1 MESEF
6 LQWLDSFPGHLGT
19 ILAVTIGGVGLI
31 TALVTSI
38 MKLKKEYE
46 QRIVDMTRKEETDR
60 KFKDDISEMIREVKI
75 LKDNTEFMSQQYAET
90 QRELNGKIDNLTLMA
105 EETKQKDRD
114 QDSMIE
120 TKMNELNTTMSEFRK
135 DINANKDQL
144 DVLIASDKESIKS
157 FIVSCY
163 YQAKSDGYVN
173 SHLMQI
179 IEERY
184 ETYKRE
190 NGNSYVSGL
199 MNELRA
205 FPHTAPN

>member
-19 ILAVTIGGVGLI
+19 FLAVIIGGVGLI

-90 QRELNGKIDNLTLMA
+90 QRELNGKIDNLTVMI
-105 EETKQKDRD
+105 EETKQKDKD

-120 TKMNELNTTMSEFRK
+120 TKMTELNTTMSDFRK

-184 ETYKRE
+184 ETYKKE
-190 NGNSYVSGL
+190 NGNSYVGGL

>member
-19 ILAVTIGGVGLI
+19 ILAVIIGGVGLI

-90 QRELNGKIDNLTLMA
+90 QRELNGKIDNLTVMM

-114 QDSMIE
+114 QDSMLE
-120 TKMNELNTTMSEFRK
+120 TKMTELNTTMSDFRK

-144 DVLIASDKESIKS
+144 DILIASDKESIKS

-184 ETYKRE
+184 ETYKKE

>member
-75 LKDNTEFMSQQYAET
+75 LKDNSEFLSQQYAET
-90 QRELNGKIDNLTLMA
+90 QRELNGKIDNLTVMM

-114 QDSMIE
+114 QDSMLE
-120 TKMNELNTTMSEFRK
+120 TKMTELNTTMSDFRK

-184 ETYKRE
+184 ETYKKE
-190 NGNSYVSGL
+190 NGNSYVGGL
-199 MNELRA
+199 MNELRV

>member
-46 QRIVDMTRKEETDR
+46 QRIVDMTRKQQTDR

-75 LKDNTEFMSQQYAET
+75 LKDNSEFLSQQYAET
-90 QRELNGKIDNLTLMA
+90 QRELNGKIDNLTVMM

-114 QDSMIE
+114 QDSMLE
-120 TKMNELNTTMSEFRK
+120 TKMTELNTTMSDFRK

-184 ETYKRE
+184 ETYKKE
-190 NGNSYVSGL
+190 NGNSYVGGL

>member
-60 KFKDDISEMIREVKI
+60 KFKDDISEMFREVKI
-75 LKDNTEFMSQQYAET
+75 LKDNSEFLSQQYAET
-90 QRELNGKIDNLTLMA
+90 QRELNGKIDNLTVMM

-114 QDSMIE
+114 QDSMLE
-120 TKMNELNTTMSEFRK
+120 TKMTELNTTMSDFRK

-184 ETYKRE
+184 ETYKKE
-190 NGNSYVSGL
+190 NGNSYVGGL

>member
-19 ILAVTIGGVGLI
+19 ILAVTISGVGLI

-75 LKDNTEFMSQQYAET
+75 LKDNSEFLSQQYAET
-90 QRELNGKIDNLTLMA
+90 QRELNGKIDNLTVMM

-114 QDSMIE
+114 QDSMLE
-120 TKMNELNTTMSEFRK
+120 TKMTELNTTMSDFRK

-184 ETYKRE
+184 ETYKKE
-190 NGNSYVSGL
+190 NGNSYVGGL
-199 MNELRA
+199 MNELRV

>member
-75 LKDNTEFMSQQYAET
+75 LKDNSEFLSQQYAET
-90 QRELNGKIDNLTLMA
+90 QRELNGKIDNLTVMM

-114 QDSMIE
+114 QDSMLE

>member
-90 QRELNGKIDNLTLMA
+90 QRELNGKIDNLTVMI
-105 EETKQKDRD
+105 EETKQKDKD

-120 TKMNELNTTMSEFRK
+120 TKMNELNTTMSDFRK

-144 DVLIASDKESIKS
+144 DVLISSDKESIKS

>member
-6 LQWLDSFPGHLGT
+6 LRWLDSFPGHLGT
-19 ILAVTIGGVGLI
+19 FLAVIIGGVGLI

-75 LKDNTEFMSQQYAET
+75 LKDNSEFLSQQYAET

-114 QDSMIE
+114 QDTMVENKI
-120 TKMNELNTTMSEFRK
+120 NELNATLADFRK
-135 DINANKDQL
+135 DINANRDQL
-144 DVLIASDKESIKS
+144 DVLISSDKESIKA
-157 FIVSCY
+157 FIVGSY

-173 SHLMQI
+173 SHLMQVL
-179 IEERY
+179 EERY

-190 NGNSYVSGL
+190 NGNGYITGI
-199 MNELRA
+199 MHELRA
-205 FPHTAPN
+205 FPHSAPN

>member
-6 LQWLDSFPGHLGT
+6 LRWLDSFPGHLGT
-19 ILAVTIGGVGLI
+19 FLAVIIGGVGLI

-75 LKDNTEFMSQQYAET
+75 LKDNSEFLSQQYAET
-90 QRELNGKIDNLTLMA
+90 QRELNDKIDNLTLMA

-114 QDSMIE
+114 QDTMVENKI
-120 TKMNELNTTMSEFRK
+120 NELNATLADFRK

-144 DVLIASDKESIKS
+144 DVLISSDKESIKA
-157 FIVSCY
+157 FIVGSY
-163 YQAKSDGYVN
+163 YQAKSDGYIN
-173 SHLMQI
+173 SHLMQVL
-179 IEERY
+179 EERY

-190 NGNSYVSGL
+190 NGNGYITGI
-199 MNELRA
+199 MHELRA
-205 FPHTAPN
+205 FPHSAPN

>member
-6 LQWLDSFPGHLGT
+6 LRWLDSFPGHLGT
-19 ILAVTIGGVGLI
+19 FLAVIIGGVGLI

-60 KFKDDISEMIREVKI
+60 KFKDDIAEMIREVKI
-75 LKDNTEFMSQQYAET
+75 LKDNTEFMSQQYSET

-114 QDSMIE
+114 QDTMVENKI
-120 TKMNELNTTMSEFRK
+120 NELNATLADFRK

-144 DVLIASDKESIKS
+144 DVLISSDKESIKA
-157 FIVSCY
+157 FIVGSY

-173 SHLMQI
+173 SHLMQVL
-179 IEERY
+179 EERY

-190 NGNSYVSGL
+190 NGNGYITGI
-199 MNELRA
+199 MHELRA
-205 FPHTAPN
+205 FPHSAPN

>member
-90 QRELNGKIDNLTLMA
+90 QRELNGKIDNLTVMM

-114 QDSMIE
+114 QDSMLE
-120 TKMNELNTTMSEFRK
+120 TKMTELNTTMSDFRK

>member
-46 QRIVDMTRKEETDR
+46 QRIVNMTRKEETDR

-75 LKDNTEFMSQQYAET
+75 LKDNSEFLSQQYAET
-90 QRELNGKIDNLTLMA
+90 QRELNGKIDNLTVMM

-114 QDSMIE
+114 QDSMLE
-120 TKMNELNTTMSEFRK
+120 TKMTELNTTMSDFRK

-184 ETYKRE
+184 ATYKKE
-190 NGNSYVSGL
+190 NGNSYVGGL

>member
-6 LQWLDSFPGHLGT
+6 LHWLDSFPGHLGT
-19 ILAVTIGGVGLI
+19 FLAVIIGGVGLI

-114 QDSMIE
+114 QDTMVENKI
-120 TKMNELNTTMSEFRK
+120 NELNATLADFRK
-135 DINANKDQL
+135 DINVNKDQL
-144 DVLIASDKESIKS
+144 DVLISSDKESIKA
-157 FIVSCY
+157 FIVGSY

-173 SHLMQI
+173 SHLMQVL
-179 IEERY
+179 EERY

-190 NGNSYVSGL
+190 NGNGYITGI
-199 MNELRA
+199 MHELRA
-205 FPHTAPN
+205 FPHSAPN

>member
-75 LKDNTEFMSQQYAET
+75 LKDNSEFLSQQYAET
-90 QRELNGKIDNLTLMA
+90 QRELNGKIDNLTVMM

-114 QDSMIE
+114 QDSMLE
-120 TKMNELNTTMSEFRK
+120 TKMTELNTTMSDFRK

-184 ETYKRE
+184 ETYKKE
-190 NGNSYVSGL
+190 NGNSYVGGL

>member
-75 LKDNTEFMSQQYAET
+75 LKDNSEFLSQQYAET
-90 QRELNGKIDNLTLMA
+90 QRELNGKIDNLTVMM

-114 QDSMIE
+114 QDSMLE
-120 TKMNELNTTMSEFRK
+120 TKMTELNTTMSDFRK
-135 DINANKDQL
+135 DINTNKDQL

-184 ETYKRE
+184 ETYKKE
-190 NGNSYVSGL
+190 NGNSYVGGL

>member
-75 LKDNTEFMSQQYAET
+75 LKDNSEFLSQQYAET
-90 QRELNGKIDNLTLMA
+90 QRELNGKIDNLTVMM

-114 QDSMIE
+114 QDSMLE
-120 TKMNELNTTMSEFRK
+120 TKMTELNTTMSDFRK
-135 DINANKDQL
+135 DINTNKDQL
-144 DVLIASDKESIKS
+144 DVLVASDKESIKS

-184 ETYKRE
+184 ETYKKE
-190 NGNSYVSGL
+190 NGNSYVGGL

>member
-6 LQWLDSFPGHLGT
+6 LQWLDLFPGHLGT

-90 QRELNGKIDNLTLMA
+90 QRELNGKIDNLTVMI
-105 EETKQKDRD
+105 EETKQKDKD

-120 TKMNELNTTMSEFRK
+120 TKMNELNTTMSDFRK

-144 DVLIASDKESIKS
+144 DVLISSDKESIKS

>member
-19 ILAVTIGGVGLI
+19 ILAVIIGGVGLI

-90 QRELNGKIDNLTLMA
+90 QRELNGKIDNLTVMI
-105 EETKQKDRD
+105 EETKEKDKD

-120 TKMNELNTTMSEFRK
+120 TKMTELNTTMSDFRK

-184 ETYKRE
+184 ETYKKE
-190 NGNSYVSGL
+190 NGNSYVGGL

-205 FPHTAPN
+205 FPHTTPN

>member
-6 LQWLDSFPGHLGT
+6 LQWLDTFPGHLGT

-90 QRELNGKIDNLTLMA
+90 QRELNGKIDNLTVMI
-105 EETKQKDRD
+105 EETKQKDKD

-120 TKMNELNTTMSEFRK
+120 TKMNELNTTMSDFRK

-184 ETYKRE
+184 ETYKKE
-190 NGNSYVSGL
+190 NGNSYVGGL

>member
-6 LQWLDSFPGHLGT
+6 LRWLDSFPGHLGT
-19 ILAVTIGGVGLI
+19 FLAVIIGGVGLI

-114 QDSMIE
+114 QDTMVENKI
-120 TKMNELNTTMSEFRK
+120 NELNATLADFRK

-144 DVLIASDKESIKS
+144 DVLISSDKESIKA
-157 FIVSCY
+157 FIVGSY

-173 SHLMQI
+173 SHLMQVL
-179 IEERY
+179 EERY

-190 NGNSYVSGL
+190 NGNGYITGI

-205 FPHTAPN
+205 FPHSAPN

>member
-19 ILAVTIGGVGLI
+19 ILAVTIGGLGLI

-75 LKDNTEFMSQQYAET
+75 LKDNSEFLSQQYAET
-90 QRELNGKIDNLTLMA
+90 QRELNGKIDNLTVMM

-114 QDSMIE
+114 QDSM
-120 TKMNELNTTMSEFRK
+120 L
-135 DINANKDQL
+135 
-144 DVLIASDKESIKS
+144 
-157 FIVSCY
+157 
-163 YQAKSDGYVN
+163 
-173 SHLMQI
+173 
-179 IEERY
+179 
-184 ETYKRE
+184 
-190 NGNSYVSGL
+190 
-199 MNELRA
+199 
-205 FPHTAPN
+205 

>member
-19 ILAVTIGGVGLI
+19 ILAVIIGGVGLI

-75 LKDNTEFMSQQYAET
+75 LKDNSEFLSQQYAET
-90 QRELNGKIDNLTLMA
+90 QRELNGKIDNLTVMM

-114 QDSMIE
+114 QDSMLE
-120 TKMNELNTTMSEFRK
+120 TKMTELNTTMSDFRK

-184 ETYKRE
+184 ETYKKE
-190 NGNSYVSGL
+190 NGNSYIGGL

>member
-19 ILAVTIGGVGLI
+19 ILAVIIGGVGLI

-90 QRELNGKIDNLTLMA
+90 QRELNGKIDNLTVMI
-105 EETKQKDRD
+105 EETKQKDKD

-120 TKMNELNTTMSEFRK
+120 TKMTELNTTMSDFRK

-184 ETYKRE
+184 ETYKKE
-190 NGNSYVSGL
+190 NGNSYVGGL

>member
-75 LKDNTEFMSQQYAET
+75 LKDNSEFLSQQYAET
-90 QRELNGKIDNLTLMA
+90 QRELNGKIDNLTVMM

-114 QDSMIE
+114 QDSMLE
-120 TKMNELNTTMSEFRK
+120 TKMTELNTTMSDFRK
-135 DINANKDQL
+135 DISANKDQL

-184 ETYKRE
+184 ETYKKE
-190 NGNSYVSGL
+190 NGNSYVGGL

>member
-90 QRELNGKIDNLTLMA
+90 QRELNGKIDNLTVMI

-120 TKMNELNTTMSEFRK
+120 TKMTELNNTMSDFRK

>member
-19 ILAVTIGGVGLI
+19 FVAVIIGGVGLI

-75 LKDNTEFMSQQYAET
+75 LKDNSEFLSQQYAET

-114 QDSMIE
+114 QDTMVENKI
-120 TKMNELNTTMSEFRK
+120 NELNATLADFRK

-144 DVLIASDKESIKS
+144 DVLISSDKESIKA
-157 FIVSCY
+157 FIVGSY

-173 SHLMQI
+173 SHLMQVL
-179 IEERY
+179 EERY

-190 NGNSYVSGL
+190 NGNGYITGI
-199 MNELRA
+199 MHELRA
-205 FPHTAPN
+205 FPHSAPN

>member
-6 LQWLDSFPGHLGT
+6 LRWLDSFPGHLGT
-19 ILAVTIGGVGLI
+19 FLAVIIGGVGLI

-114 QDSMIE
+114 QDTMVESKI
-120 TKMNELNTTMSEFRK
+120 NELNATLADFRK

-144 DVLIASDKESIKS
+144 DVLISSDKESIKA
-157 FIVSCY
+157 FIVGSY

-173 SHLMQI
+173 SHLMQVL
-179 IEERY
+179 EERY

-190 NGNSYVSGL
+190 NGNGYITGI
-199 MNELRA
+199 MHELRA
-205 FPHTAPN
+205 FPHSAPN

>member
-1 MESEF
+1 
-6 LQWLDSFPGHLGT
+6 
-19 ILAVTIGGVGLI
+19 
-31 TALVTSI
+31 

-75 LKDNTEFMSQQYAET
+75 LKDNSEFLSQQYAET
-90 QRELNGKIDNLTLMA
+90 QRELNGKIDNLTVMM

-114 QDSMIE
+114 QDSMLE
-120 TKMNELNTTMSEFRK
+120 TKMTELNTTMSDFRK

-184 ETYKRE
+184 ETYKKE
-190 NGNSYVSGL
+190 NGNSYVGGL

>member
-31 TALVTSI
+31 TALVTGI

-75 LKDNTEFMSQQYAET
+75 LKDNSEFLSQQYAET
-90 QRELNGKIDNLTLMA
+90 QRELNGKIDNLTVMM

-114 QDSMIE
+114 QDSMLE
-120 TKMNELNTTMSEFRK
+120 TKMTELNTTMSDFRK

-184 ETYKRE
+184 ETYKKE
-190 NGNSYVSGL
+190 NGNSYVGGL

>member
-90 QRELNGKIDNLTLMA
+90 QRELNGKIDNLTVMI
-105 EETKQKDRD
+105 EETKQKDKD
-114 QDSMIE
+114 QDSMLE
-120 TKMNELNTTMSEFRK
+120 TKMTELNTTMSDFRK

>member
-19 ILAVTIGGVGLI
+19 FLAVIIGGVGLI
-31 TALVTSI
+31 TALVTNI

-90 QRELNGKIDNLTLMA
+90 QRELNGKIDNLTVMI
-105 EETKQKDRD
+105 EETKQKDKD

-120 TKMNELNTTMSEFRK
+120 TKMNELNTTMSDFRK

-144 DVLIASDKESIKS
+144 DVLISSDKESIKS

>member
-6 LQWLDSFPGHLGT
+6 LRWLDSFPGHLGT
-19 ILAVTIGGVGLI
+19 FLAVIIGGVGLI

-90 QRELNGKIDNLTLMA
+90 QRELNGKIDNLTVMI
-105 EETKQKDRD
+105 EETKQKDKD

-120 TKMNELNTTMSEFRK
+120 TKMTELNITMSDFRK

-184 ETYKRE
+184 ETYKKE
-190 NGNSYVSGL
+190 NGNSYVGGL

>member
-75 LKDNTEFMSQQYAET
+75 LKDNSEFLSQQYAET
-90 QRELNGKIDNLTLMA
+90 ERELNGKIDNLTVMM

-114 QDSMIE
+114 QDSMLE
-120 TKMNELNTTMSEFRK
+120 TKMTELNTTMSDFRK
-135 DINANKDQL
+135 DINTNKDQL

-184 ETYKRE
+184 ETYKKE
-190 NGNSYVSGL
+190 NGNSYVGGL

>member
-19 ILAVTIGGVGLI
+19 FLAVIIGGVGLI

-90 QRELNGKIDNLTLMA
+90 QRELNGKIDNLTVMI
-105 EETKQKDRD
+105 EETKQKDKD

-120 TKMNELNTTMSEFRK
+120 TKMNELNTTMSDFRK

-144 DVLIASDKESIKS
+144 DVLISSDKESIKS

>member
-6 LQWLDSFPGHLGT
+6 LHWLDSFPGHLGT
-19 ILAVTIGGVGLI
+19 FLAVIIGGVGLI

-114 QDSMIE
+114 QDTMVENKI
-120 TKMNELNTTMSEFRK
+120 NELNATLADFRK

-144 DVLIASDKESIKS
+144 DVLISSDKESIKA
-157 FIVSCY
+157 FIVGSY

-173 SHLMQI
+173 SHLMQVL
-179 IEERY
+179 EERY

-190 NGNSYVSGL
+190 NGNGYITGI
-199 MNELRA
+199 MHELRA
-205 FPHTAPN
+205 FPHSAPN

>member
-75 LKDNTEFMSQQYAET
+75 FKDNTEFMSQQYAET
-90 QRELNGKIDNLTLMA
+90 QRELNGKIDNLTVMI
-105 EETKQKDRD
+105 EETKQKDKD

-120 TKMNELNTTMSEFRK
+120 TKMNELNNTMSDFRK